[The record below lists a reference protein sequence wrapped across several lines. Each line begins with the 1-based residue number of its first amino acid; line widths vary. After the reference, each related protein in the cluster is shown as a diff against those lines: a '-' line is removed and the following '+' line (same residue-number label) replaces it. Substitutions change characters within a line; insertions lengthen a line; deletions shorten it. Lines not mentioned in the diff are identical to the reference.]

1 MASSLLFFSLLLF
14 NLQVSMAGS
23 DIAFEDGYTVSTVID
38 GREFHIN
45 PRSILPQFGSS
56 DLIIL
61 DSANSAFYTVS
72 FSKSQE
78 IAVKRLSGG
87 DLGFLDGDL
96 ATAKFNNPKS
106 FAVDL
111 NGNVY
116 VADKGNLA
124 VRKISKSGVTTIA
137 GGNSTAGRVDGPGRN
152 ASFSTDFELAFVP
165 ERCALMICD
174 HGNQV
179 VRQINLKPQ
188 DCERGPQPVLSKAA
202 WAWALGLG
210 VSCLVGLIIGFTV
223 RPYVTRHEGSN
234 PFRLNKTWK
243 HYLISQGRQVLMLCF
258 DFRSVIVSSTLYM
271 LSRRIIMLSLS
282 LLSLLLGI
290 NTVESQTPF
299 EKKPVSLLDS
309 EIPVSLLDSEILGSE
324 VITMKSQIYAEQ
336 LKDLITFDGEE
347 ELLNPADK
355 TFKLGDDNE
364 HGNDVLSDDHQRI
377 DNMIK
382 DSIVGFDE
390 QAKKVRL
397 DESLVSSSGL
407 VKRR

>member
-1 MASSLLFFSLLLF
+1 MAAS
-14 NLQVSMAGS
+14 N
-23 DIAFEDGYTVSTVID
+23 ITFEDGYTVSTVID
-38 GREFHIN
+38 GHEFQIN

-61 DSANSAFYTVS
+61 DSANSSFYTVS

-87 DLGFLDGDL
+87 NLGFLDGDL
-96 ATAKFNNPKS
+96 ATAKFKNPRS

-116 VADKGNLA
+116 VADRGNRA

-152 ASFSTDFELAFVP
+152 ASFSADFELAFVP

-188 DCERGPQPVLSKAA
+188 DCERGPQPVRSTAA

-210 VSCLVGLIIGFTV
+210 VSCLLGLIIGFAV
-223 RPYVTRHEGSN
+223 RPYVTLHEGSN
-234 PFRLNKTWK
+234 PFRLNETWK
-243 HYLISQGRQVLMLCF
+243 HFLISQGRQALMLCF
-258 DFRSVIVSSTLYM
+258 DFRSVLVSSTLYT
-271 LSRRIIMLSLS
+271 LSRTIIMLSLS
-282 LLSLLLGI
+282 HLFLMLGM

-309 EIPVSLLDSEILGSE
+309 EILGSE
-324 VITMKSQIYAEQ
+324 VITTKSQIFAEQ

-347 ELLNPADK
+347 KLPNPADK

-364 HGNDVLSDDHQRI
+364 HGNDVLCDDHQRI

-382 DSIVGFDE
+382 DNIVGFVE
-390 QAKKVRL
+390 QAKKIQL
-397 DESLVSSSGL
+397 DESFVSSSGL

>member
-14 NLQVSMAGS
+14 NLQVSMAAS
-23 DIAFEDGYTVSTVID
+23 NIAFEDGYTVSTVID
-38 GREFHIN
+38 GHEFHIN

-87 DLGFLDGDL
+87 NLGFLDGDL
-96 ATAKFNNPKS
+96 ATAKFDNPNS

-124 VRKISKSGVTTIA
+124 IRKISKSGVTTIA
-137 GGNSTAGRVDGPGRN
+137 GGNSTIGRVDGPGRR
-152 ASFSTDFELAFVP
+152 ASFSTNFELAFVP

-188 DCERGPQPVLSKAA
+188 DCDRGPQPVLSMAA
-202 WAWALGLG
+202 WAWPLGVG
-210 VSCLVGLIIGFTV
+210 VSCLLGFIIGFAV
-223 RPYVTRHEGSN
+223 RHVTLHEGSN

-243 HYLISQGRQVLMLCF
+243 HYLISRRRQVLMLCF
-258 DFRSVIVSSTLYM
+258 DFGSVIGSVIVSSTLYM
-271 LSRRIIMLSLS
+271 LSRWIIMLSLS
-282 LLSLLLGI
+282 HLSLMLGI

-309 EIPVSLLDSEILGSE
+309 EILGSE
-324 VITMKSQIYAEQ
+324 VITTKSQIFAEQ

-347 ELLNPADK
+347 ELPNPADK

-364 HGNDVLSDDHQRI
+364 HGNDVLCDDHQRI

-382 DSIVGFDE
+382 DNIVGFVE
-390 QAKKVRL
+390 QAKKIQL
-397 DESLVSSSGL
+397 DESFVSSSGL

>member
-23 DIAFEDGYTVSTVID
+23 NIAFEDGYTVSTVID
-38 GREFHIN
+38 GHEFQIN

-61 DSANSAFYTVS
+61 DSANNAFYTVS

-87 DLGFLDGDL
+87 NLGFLDGDL
-96 ATAKFNNPKS
+96 ATAKFNNPRS

-137 GGNSTAGRVDGPGRN
+137 GGDSTAGRVDGPGRN

-174 HGNQV
+174 HGNYV

-188 DCERGPQPVLSKAA
+188 DCERGPQPVRSMAA
-202 WAWALGLG
+202 WAWALVLG
-210 VSCLVGLIIGFTV
+210 VSCLLSLIIGFVV
-223 RPYVTRHEGSN
+223 RPYVTRHTGRFQ
-234 PFRLNKTWK
+234 P
-243 HYLISQGRQVLMLCF
+243 ISSQQDMEAFPNQSGEA
-258 DFRSVIVSSTLYM
+258 STDA
-271 LSRRIIMLSLS
+271 
-282 LLSLLLGI
+282 LLRHQKR
-290 NTVESQTPF
+290 TY
-299 EKKPVSLLDS
+299 
-309 EIPVSLLDSEILGSE
+309 SEILGSE
-324 VITMKSQIYAEQ
+324 VITTKSQLFAEQ
-336 LKDLITFDGEE
+336 LKDLNLITFDGEE
-347 ELLNPADK
+347 ESPNPADK

-364 HGNDVLSDDHQRI
+364 HGNDVLCDDHQRI
-377 DNMIK
+377 DNMIN
-382 DSIVGFDE
+382 DNIVGFVE
-390 QAKKVRL
+390 QAKKVQL
-397 DESLVSSSGL
+397 DESFVSSSGL

>member
-1 MASSLLFFSLLLF
+1 
-14 NLQVSMAGS
+14 MAGS
-23 DIAFEDGYTVSTVID
+23 NIAFEDGYTVSTVID
-38 GREFHIN
+38 GHEFQIN

-87 DLGFLDGDL
+87 NLGFLDGDL
-96 ATAKFNNPKS
+96 ATAKFNNPRS
-106 FAVDL
+106 FAADL

-137 GGNSTAGRVDGPGRN
+137 GGNSTIGCVDGPGRQ

-174 HGNQV
+174 HGNLV

-188 DCERGPQPVLSKAA
+188 DCDRGPQPVLSMAA
-202 WAWALGLG
+202 WAWPLGVG
-210 VSCLVGLIIGFTV
+210 VSCLLGFIIGFAV
-223 RPYVTRHEGSN
+223 RHVTLHEGSN
-234 PFRLNKTWK
+234 PFCLNKTWK
-243 HYLISQGRQVLMLCF
+243 HYLISRRRQVLMLCF
-258 DFRSVIVSSTLYM
+258 DFGSVIVSSTLYM

-282 LLSLLLGI
+282 HLSLILGI

-309 EIPVSLLDSEILGSE
+309 EIPVSLLDSEILESE
-324 VITMKSQIYAEQ
+324 VITMKFQIFAEQ

-347 ELLNPADK
+347 ELPNPADK
-355 TFKLGDDNE
+355 TFKLGDDTE
-364 HGNDVLSDDHQRI
+364 HGNDVLCDDHQRI

-382 DSIVGFDE
+382 DNIVGFVE
-390 QAKKVRL
+390 QAKMIQL
-397 DESLVSSSGL
+397 DGSFVSSSGL

>member
-38 GREFHIN
+38 GHEFQIN

-72 FSKSQE
+72 ISKSQE

-87 DLGFLDGDL
+87 NSGFLDGDL
-96 ATAKFNNPKS
+96 ATAKFNNPRS

-111 NGNVY
+111 NENVY
-116 VADKGNLA
+116 VADRGNFA

-174 HGNQV
+174 HGNYV

-188 DCERGPQPVLSKAA
+188 DCERGPQPVRSMAA
-202 WAWALGLG
+202 WAWALVLG
-210 VSCLVGLIIGFTV
+210 VSCLLSLIIGFAV
-223 RPYVTRHEGSN
+223 RPYVTPHEGAN
-234 PFRLNKTWK
+234 PFHLNKTWK
-243 HYLISQGRQVLMLCF
+243 HFLVSRGRQVLMLCF
-258 DFRSVIVSSTLYM
+258 DIRSVLVSSTLYT

-282 LLSLLLGI
+282 HLFLMLRI
-290 NTVESQTPF
+290 NTVESQTSF
-299 EKKPVSLLDS
+299 EKKT
-309 EIPVSLLDSEILGSE
+309 VSLLDSEILGSE
-324 VITMKSQIYAEQ
+324 VITTKSQK

-347 ELLNPADK
+347 ESPNPADK

-364 HGNDVLSDDHQRI
+364 HGNDVLCDNHQRI
-377 DNMIK
+377 DNMIN
-382 DSIVGFDE
+382 DNIVGFVE
-390 QAKKVRL
+390 QAKKVQL
-397 DESLVSSSGL
+397 DESFVSSSGL

>member
-1 MASSLLFFSLLLF
+1 
-14 NLQVSMAGS
+14 MAGS

-38 GREFHIN
+38 GHEFQIN

-72 FSKSQE
+72 ISKSQE

-87 DLGFLDGDL
+87 NSGFLDGDL
-96 ATAKFNNPKS
+96 ATAKFNNPRS

-116 VADKGNLA
+116 VADRGNFA

-174 HGNQV
+174 HGNYV

-188 DCERGPQPVLSKAA
+188 DCERGPQPVRSMAA
-202 WAWALGLG
+202 WAWFVLMSLH
-210 VSCLVGLIIGFTV
+210 IQ
-223 RPYVTRHEGSN
+223 EGAN
-234 PFRLNKTWK
+234 PFHLNKTWK
-243 HYLISQGRQVLMLCF
+243 HFLVSRGRQVLMLCF
-258 DFRSVIVSSTLYM
+258 DIRSVLVSSTLYT

-282 LLSLLLGI
+282 HLFLMLGI
-290 NTVESQTPF
+290 NTVESQTSF
-299 EKKPVSLLDS
+299 EKKT
-309 EIPVSLLDSEILGSE
+309 VSLLDSEILGSE
-324 VITMKSQIYAEQ
+324 VITTKSQIFAEQ

-347 ELLNPADK
+347 ESPNPADK

-364 HGNDVLSDDHQRI
+364 HGNDVLCDNHQRI
-377 DNMIK
+377 DNMIN
-382 DSIVGFDE
+382 DNIVGFVE
-390 QAKKVRL
+390 QAKKVQL
-397 DESLVSSSGL
+397 DESFVSSSGL